1 MLYRIIRNNWHLKFA
16 SLALYPRPRL
26 QIVLDV
32 LGFSLLNF
40 MLLILQMGR
49 NLIGPY
55 SNLVLLTNGHL
66 PLAYVVKIT
75 AGHFKRRRLL
85 ASANN

>member
-40 MLLILQMGR
+40 MLLVLQMGR
-49 NLIGPY
+49 NLIGLY
-55 SNLVLLTNGHL
+55 GNLALSTYGHL

-75 AGHFKRRRLL
+75 ASHLKQ
-85 ASANN
+85 